1 MFILRRHYIYSFY
14 TIIKLN
20 FNFNNHH

>member
-20 FNFNNHH
+20 FNFNNDH

>member
-14 TIIKLN
+14 TITKLN